1 MEPSA
6 LRASGASSGAR
17 VALEGLVLTGLVMA
31 RWFLKDPC
39 WVLYTDMTAQ
49 LVPRS
54 KARVHTRFHELQ
66 SLWGH
71 FIPSLNSF
79 LSVLVADNLQV
90 TWSGEG
96 VATQRRTNIYFMTA
110 GNSGTLCSLRWD
122 YKYIW
127 DRKLSIKDV
136 GRRGQSWSLVAMWCE
151 DFRYRRKGHFATAGR
166 VFAAKRKVTCP
177 SLALHLG
184 LRWKCAPKFIKCR

>member
-54 KARVHTRFHELQ
+54 KARVYTRFHELQ
-66 SLWGH
+66 SLWGP

-79 LSVLVADNLQV
+79 LSVRVADNLQI

-96 VATQRRTNIYFMTA
+96 VTTQRKTNIYFIWPLGTVELCA
-110 GNSGTLCSLRWD
+110 RRGEVINISGTENFPLKML
-122 YKYIW
+122 
-127 DRKLSIKDV
+127 
-136 GRRGQSWSLVAMWCE
+136 GGE
-151 DFRYRRKGHFATAGR
+151 DKAG
-166 VFAAKRKVTCP
+166 V
-177 SLALHLG
+177 
-184 LRWKCAPKFIKCR
+184 